1 MCIRYYGLWICKLY
15 VKIKEKIRKNEVKY
29 LFSIGNKMDKV
40 HYIAKYYSLEA
51 AAWFWA
57 TTNVVKTG
65 MGSLNDYVNANGNS
79 EAIFLITQ
87 YYVNGFTATDKDL
100 ATIRLGGEYKI

>member
-40 HYIAKYYSLEA
+40 HYIS
-51 AAWFWA
+51 
-57 TTNVVKTG
+57 V
-65 MGSLNDYVNANGNS
+65 SD
-79 EAIFLITQ
+79 
-87 YYVNGFTATDKDL
+87 D
-100 ATIRLGGEYKI
+100 